1 MQENSLTKLGTLEVF
16 CFWFV
21 LLGFFLQLIFFNTF
35 FSLSLFRLIIFQKL
49 LQQLTHFFWN
59 IQMMKWCKEIWP
71 TIRAYLMLRSI
82 LKTWRQSLMR
92 YAFYSRESALL
103 ELFCYSSYWVRFQ
116 GSYLLMCSQFLILLF
131 LSSQSSLFCLLD
143 TFSNSHLSCTSLFH
157 EWVTANQT
165 VLYLKAATC
174 RSVLE
179 LSRCGVI
186 QIHECCSDTAGNS
199 SDIWL

>member
-1 MQENSLTKLGTLEVF
+1 MLFLSLSLSLFK
-16 CFWFV
+16 
-21 LLGFFLQLIFFNTF
+21 IFIFNIF

-49 LQQLTHFFWN
+49 LQQLTHFFWS

-92 YAFYSRESALL
+92 YAFYSGESILL
-103 ELFCYSSYWVRFQ
+103 ELLSLGGIQRSH
-116 GSYLLMCSQFLILLF
+116 LLMCSQFLISLF

-143 TFSNSHLSCTSLFH
+143 AFSYSHLSCTSLFH
-157 EWVTANQT
+157 KWVTANQR

-174 RSVLE
+174 TSLLE
-179 LSRCGVI
+179 LSRCVVI
-186 QIHECCSDTAGNS
+186 QIHECCSGTAENS